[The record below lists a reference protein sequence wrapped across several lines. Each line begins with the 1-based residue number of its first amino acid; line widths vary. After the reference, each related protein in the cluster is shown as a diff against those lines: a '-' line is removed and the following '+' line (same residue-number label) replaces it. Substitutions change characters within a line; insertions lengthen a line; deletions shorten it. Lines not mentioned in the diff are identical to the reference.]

1 MNDTNNISDDK
12 IAEVLAALPRAS
24 APSDFEIGVRRRI
37 AQGRPERRTRWLIP
51 ASAGIALMLM
61 LAMVPAVWIA
71 FRSGENAPVSS
82 ARPVAAEPA
91 PAEPIRSQPVVQPSA
106 PETAISEQPA
116 DARVPR
122 TEFAIAEPS
131 VQPAVRQKRVPRTTE
146 TLPLAIPIDNPGS
159 IDRAISP
166 IREPAVPRGLSTP
179 DVIVPQPTPEN
190 KVKVPVREVLQM
202 IGIDA
207 EFSGGNWVAK
217 GVEAA
222 SLAGRSGVTAGDAV
236 IAINGGTL
244 AADSTF
250 EGGFNGRT
258 ITVKRGDETRTIELR
273 NR

>member
-1 MNDTNNISDDK
+1 MNDTTNNISDEK
-12 IAEVLAALPRAS
+12 IAEMLTALPRAA
-24 APSDFEIGVRRRI
+24 APTDFEIGVRRRI
-37 AQGRPERRTRWLIP
+37 AQGRPERRTAWLIP

-82 ARPVAAEPA
+82 ARPAVAEPA
-91 PAEPIRSQPVVQPSA
+91 PAEPIRSQPAVLPSES
-106 PETAISEQPA
+106 ETAVSEQPA
-116 DARVPR
+116 DARVPQN
-122 TEFAIAEPS
+122 EFAVAEPPARPVGPQS
-131 VQPAVRQKRVPRTTE
+131 VQRPTATQ
-146 TLPLAIPIDNPGS
+146 PLAIPIDNPGS

-217 GVEAA
+217 SVEAA
-222 SLAGRSGVTAGDAV
+222 SLAGRSGVSAGDAV

-244 AADSTF
+244 ASDSTF

>member
-1 MNDTNNISDDK
+1 MNDTTNNISDEK
-12 IAEVLAALPRAS
+12 IAEMLTALPRAA
-24 APSDFEIGVRRRI
+24 APTDFEIGVRRRI
-37 AQGRPERRTRWLIP
+37 AQGRPERRTAWLIP

-71 FRSGENAPVSS
+71 FRSGENAPISS
-82 ARPVAAEPA
+82 VRPAVTESA
-91 PAEPIRSQPVVQPSA
+91 PAEPVRSQPVLPS
-106 PETAISEQPA
+106 ESERVIGERPT
-116 DARVPR
+116 DTRVPQN
-122 TEFAIAEPS
+122 EFAVAEPPARPVGPQRR
-131 VQPAVRQKRVPRTTE
+131 VQRPTATQ
-146 TLPLAIPIDNPGS
+146 PLAITIDNPGS

-236 IAINGGTL
+236 VAINGGTL
-244 AADSTF
+244 SADSTF

-258 ITVKRGDETRTIELR
+258 ITVKRGSDTITLDLR
-273 NR
+273 SR

>member
-1 MNDTNNISDDK
+1 MNDTTNNISDEK
-12 IAEVLAALPRAS
+12 IAEVLAALPRAA

-37 AQGRPERRTRWLIP
+37 AQGRPERRTRWLVP

-71 FRSGENAPVSS
+71 FRSGENASVSS
-82 ARPVAAEPA
+82 APPAITEPA
-91 PAEPIRSQPVVQPSA
+91 PAEPMRSQPVLPSGS
-106 PETAISEQPA
+106 ETAIVEQPA
-116 DARVPR
+116 DARVPQG
-122 TEFAIAEPS
+122 EFAIAEPR
-131 VQPAVRQKRVPRTTE
+131 VELVGPQRRLPRPAATQ
-146 TLPLAIPIDNPGS
+146 PLAITIDNPGS

-236 IAINGGTL
+236 VAINGGTL
-244 AADSTF
+244 SADSTF